1 MKDRETRKPSTA
13 RDTEKQQV
21 WRARRAMWATRAADQ
36 EAPRCRLF
44 KSWLSPVS
52 QSLEVTLKS
61 KRHKPAIKEPSR
73 LGGSPSMNTERAFIA
88 K

>member
-61 KRHKPAIKEPSR
+61 KRHNDQGALPAWVVTIHEH
-73 LGGSPSMNTERAFIA
+73 
-88 K
+88 